1 MCGAV
6 QAMDSSMGGG
16 GPLPDLMSAG
26 TPSSRRDAHE
36 ADCTPET
43 ATRGQGGQMP
53 PQPRRAEPL
62 EGAHVMC
69 PLFDAASTASQQSPA
84 SQQDGAEG
92 ADDALCALIKLI
104 WPDAPVL
111 FCKALYELMTKGSS
125 VKYCGTVAKKGAD
138 SQQRWLGLKSAVMCN
153 SQLLASAA
161 GGGTDSRAALPQKFV
176 DTKSPEFRGLLTAF
190 VSLGLEFQENHVG
203 SSPDADNLLFF
214 KRTREAPGEHGLANM
229 HQPVE
234 QGDVL
239 PTPPFEFSLELSVHL
254 ERVNNVSTGS
264 WCSCGIS
271 KILGPFGSWFD
282 T

>member
-1 MCGAV
+1 VWGAV
-6 QAMDSSMGGG
+6 QALDSSMGGG

-26 TPSSRRDAHE
+26 TPSSRRDVHE

-62 EGAHVMC
+62 EGAHVMG

-111 FCKALYELMTKGSS
+111 FCKALYDLMTKGSS

-190 VSLGLEFQENHVG
+190 VSLGLEFQENHAAARQMRTICC
-203 SSPDADNLLFF
+203 SSSGHA
-214 KRTREAPGEHGLANM
+214 KRQESMGLRTCTSPWNRAM
-229 HQPVE
+229 CCQP
-234 QGDVL
+234 
-239 PTPPFEFSLELSVHL
+239 PRLSFRSSSV
-254 ERVNNVSTGS
+254 
-264 WCSCGIS
+264 CIS
-271 KILGPFGSWFD
+271 SG
-282 T
+282 